1 MEALGSVFGLLQVMT
16 QTTSLL
22 AAITSSA
29 YNHRNIL
36 WETQKS
42 CEEIEDCLR
51 RLEDMI
57 TFKETSV
64 TSWERLDSG
73 LQKCQV
79 LIDRVSSATTHS
91 SLRLRIA
98 TRFPDSAK
106 LMQLSESLEAR
117 CQREEVDGLML
128 WRLQSW
134 ITVSP
139 APRNLESLITMLSE
153 TYFRSSATVGTRMV
167 HENCAR
173 TVAACPLGG
182 LDHSSCRRHSILR
195 PSIRPSLSHTLYR
208 RKHGGSMCFGRTG
221 RIWYGNS
228 HTAEHSMV
236 SGNRYAA
243 ASDSSERGTSMVP

>member
-1 MEALGSVFGLLQVMT
+1 MEAVGSIVGLVQVIT

-29 YNHRNIL
+29 YNHRRIL
-36 WETQKS
+36 QEAQKS
-42 CEEIEDCLR
+42 CEEIEDCLCE
-51 RLEDMI
+51 LKDMI
-57 TFKETSV
+57 AFKETSV
-64 TSWERLDSG
+64 TSWEHLNSG

-79 LIDRVSSATTHS
+79 LIDRVSSATIHS

-98 TRFPDSAK
+98 RRVPDSVK

-139 APRNLESLITMLSE
+139 APRNLEPLLIMLSE
-153 TYFRSSATVGTRMV
+153 TYFRSSATIGTRMV

-182 LDHSSCRRHSILR
+182 LDHSSCRHHSILW
-195 PSIRPSLSHTLYR
+195 PSIRPSSSHTLYR
-208 RKHGGSMCFGRTG
+208 RQHGGSMCFGRTG

-228 HTAEHSMV
+228 HTPEHPMV